1 MPENRAFQPHFTV
14 AELAK
19 EWRLSPST
27 LLRIFKSEPGVLRI
41 GNLKTRK
48 RTKIS
53 LRIPKDVAERVHR
66 RLGGEGL
73 DTNHQSVA

>member
-1 MPENRAFQPHFTV
+1 MAEGTAFQPHFTI

-27 LLRIFKSEPGVLRI
+27 VLRMFQSEPGVLRI
-41 GNLKTRK
+41 GNTRTRK
-48 RTKIS
+48 RTRIS

-66 RLGGEGL
+66 KMSGEP
-73 DTNHQSVA
+73 DPNRQTAA